1 MANKTGIETVISV
14 TDGFSKEF
22 LLFEKRVNHA
32 LQPIKK
38 LEYSFKRFDRV
49 SGFKALRK
57 SLTDLK
63 DHSSSIFHSITS
75 IGTGVGI
82 IAGAT
87 GLLVS
92 KINKVALM
100 GDDLAKTSKRLGM
113 SVESLQKFEYVA
125 ELAGVPVENMQ
136 KNMQRLSLT
145 ALRAA
150 GGVKKES
157 EAFKALHIKVK
168 NIDGTVKSSEQLLV
182 DLSSKFVGT
191 SLTATEKLYAA
202 VEIFGKEGGR
212 MVNLL
217 EQGPDAI
224 KAQMKQVE
232 KYGIMTKEQAEAS
245 ERYNDSLTAMHWAFR
260 GMAVEI
266 GTHVIPVLTEA
277 VEKITEVFS
286 KNKEKY
292 VKSFMKIVE
301 KLPELVD
308 VFLDRLPGLLRGIA
322 GFLSV
327 IEKIVDW
334 FGIVKTLGALVIGSV
349 FVPLASAFVALTKIG
364 AVLVRGL
371 FVVVMHIGKILVGAA
386 KKALMFLPKLK
397 LSFLG
402 IGGAA
407 KGVIPVLKR
416 FGTALKASF
425 GPLGWGLLI
434 VEELWPLVKKI
445 ADRWDEMSFTSF
457 DGIVKSFGI
466 LRDITVEWLDSLGPV
481 GDIIK
486 GIGKFGNKI
495 FGGKVDFSGIPE
507 DPIAKA
513 MDEIP
518 PPESVEK
525 SELFQSITS
534 TKTINKNTNQIM
546 EIRIKDPHKVAE
558 VRKIGFSDPSMYGNS
573 MMPAF

>member
-1 MANKTGIETVISV
+1 MAKNGIETIISV

-22 LLFEKRVNHA
+22 ILFEKRVHHA
-32 LQPIKK
+32 LQPVKK
-38 LEYSFKRFDRV
+38 LEDSFKRFDRV
-49 SGFKALRK
+49 SGFKALRQ
-57 SLTDLK
+57 SLSDLK
-63 DHSSSIFHSITS
+63 DHSSSVFHSITS

-100 GDDLAKTSKRLGM
+100 GDNLLKTSKRLGM

-125 ELAGVPVENMQ
+125 ELAGVPVEKMQ
-136 KNMQRLSLT
+136 KNMQRLSL
-145 ALRAA
+145 AAMRAA

-157 EAFKALHIKVK
+157 EAFKALHIKAK
-168 NIDGTVKSSEQLLV
+168 NIDGTVKTSEQLLV

-202 VEIFGKEGGR
+202 IEIFGKEGGQ

-217 EQGPDAI
+217 NQGPDAI
-224 KAQMKQVE
+224 KAQMKQIE
-232 KYGIMTKEQAEAS
+232 KFGIMTKEQAEAS
-245 ERYNDSLTAMHWAFR
+245 EQYNDSLTAMHWAFR

-266 GTHVIPVLTEA
+266 GTHVIPVMTKA

-322 GFLSV
+322 KFLSV
-327 IEKIVDW
+327 MEKIVDW
-334 FGIVKTLGALVIGSV
+334 FGIVNTLGALVIGSV

-371 FVVVMHIGKILVGAA
+371 FVVIVHIGKILVGAA
-386 KKALMFLPKLK
+386 KKALVFLPKLK

-402 IGGAA
+402 VGGAA
-407 KGVIPVLKR
+407 KGVVPVLKR
-416 FGTALKASF
+416 FGMALKASF

-445 ADRWDEMSFTSF
+445 AARWDEMSFTSF

-513 MDEIP
+513 MAEIP